1 MKKSLSAPNLPSL
14 SSNGSR
20 QANSFMVK
28 NQKPKMNKSV
38 SACALNMTI
47 DPVTVLET
55 MVVELQIESVLKVT
69 SIQAG
74 TCGLNLQT
82 FPYEVLNMNMN
93 MDMNMD
99 MNMNNEK
106 ARNIALCLAEPTEK
120 DEINDLPRLNS
131 ANTYL
136 ELCETNKS
144 IRQRFCTH
152 LNRIRRS
159 KRHKKAN
166 I

>member
-14 SSNGSR
+14 SFFGSR
-20 QANSFMVK
+20 QTVPSPCP
-28 NQKPKMNKSV
+28 PKINKSV
-38 SACALNMTI
+38 STCALNMTI

-55 MVVELQIESVLKVT
+55 MVVELQIESVLNVT

-82 FPYEVLNMNMN
+82 FPYEVMN
-93 MDMNMD
+93 MDTSMNTG
-99 MNMNNEK
+99 MNTGMNTNNEK
-106 ARNIALCLAEPTEK
+106 AREIALCLAEPAEK
-120 DEINDLPRLNS
+120 DELSDLPRINS

-136 ELCETNKS
+136 ELCETNKC
-144 IRQRFCTH
+144 IQQRFCTH

-159 KRHKKAN
+159 KRQKKSN
-166 I
+166 V